1 MVNKRTRNRRRASMT
16 YHNAQLPATPPQRE
30 RRHSEAISTKTS
42 EVSSAEPVVDDPQL
56 FPTLRLAND
65 GDVTAME
72 EGGLKDGKKKMVMM
86 SPRLD
91 AQLGGYPPDCG
102 TKELK
107 YLSYAKVLRDRGM
120 THPMCYS
127 TTRVDALGFAMPERY
142 PL

>member
-1 MVNKRTRNRRRASMT
+1 MT

-91 AQLGGYPPDCG
+91 AQLG
-102 TKELK
+102 
-107 YLSYAKVLRDRGM
+107 V
-120 THPMCYS
+120 
-127 TTRVDALGFAMPERY
+127 TRRIVARRSSSISRTPKSCETVE
-142 PL
+142 